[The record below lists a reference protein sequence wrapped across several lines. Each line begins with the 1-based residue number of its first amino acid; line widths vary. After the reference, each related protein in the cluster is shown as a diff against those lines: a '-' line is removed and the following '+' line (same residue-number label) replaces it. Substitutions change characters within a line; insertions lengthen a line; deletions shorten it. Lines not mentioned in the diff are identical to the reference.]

1 MLNLANLSKSYGS
14 KTILEID
21 HFSIPNGIFWLLG
34 HNGIGKTTLL
44 KLIGGIEPFKGN
56 IAFNDIDLKQSPV
69 EYRRLVNM
77 GEAEPLFP
85 PFLKGKELIDL
96 FAKAKQAE
104 TEQVDFLIDRLN
116 VHAYINTPMGSY
128 SSGMIKKL
136 SLILAFLGNPA
147 LILLD
152 EPLITLDKES
162 QEIIQTLIINSWK
175 ERNISFIISSHQ
187 ELSITASL
195 LSKIMI
201 RDQKLVLL
209 DNIIN
214 ADPL

>member
-1 MLNLANLSKSYGS
+1 MLELANLSKSYGS
-14 KTILEID
+14 NTILEID
-21 HFSIPNGIFWLLG
+21 HFSIPSGIFWLLG

-44 KLIGGIEPFKGN
+44 KMIGGIEPFKGN
-56 IAFNDIDLKQSPV
+56 IAFNGIDLRQSPV
-69 EYRRLVNM
+69 EYRRSVNI

-85 PFLKGKELIDL
+85 TFLKGKELIEL

-104 TEQVDFLIDRLN
+104 ATQVSFLLKTLD
-116 VHAYINTPMGSY
+116 VHHYINTPIGSY

-136 SLILAFLGNPA
+136 SLILAFLGNPS

-162 QEIIQTLIINSWK
+162 QEMIQTLIINSWK
-175 ERNISFIISSHQ
+175 ERNVSFIISSHQ
-187 ELSITASL
+187 ELPITASS

-201 RDQKLVLL
+201 RDRKLVLL

-214 ADPL
+214 AGLL